1 MIECLKLCQ
10 SFGGLQVLTGLDL
23 RVGKSEILGLIGP
36 NGAGKS
42 TLFNTLT
49 GVHPARSGTIRIEG
63 KEVRIQGPDHAAR
76 LGIARTFQTPRPLAG
91 LSVLENVLVATAD
104 LDFAQECL
112 HQAGIE
118 SSAERWAGEL
128 NLMDR
133 KRLEVARA
141 LALRP
146 KVLLL
151 DEAMAGLTL
160 SEMVE
165 AIAWIRSLKTK
176 GIAVIWV
183 EHVMSALFQT
193 CDRIAVLYQGSILRE
208 GTPAE
213 ISKDEMVRRI
223 YLGEDS

>member
-118 SSAERWAGEL
+118 ISAERNAGEL